1 MSTTPKQQF
10 IFEHLELYIIFKI
23 PSNKALTAEINKYVV
38 VTKHCIMSQ
47 LKVGITKGS
56 VTEVLFP
63 GLPPSH
69 KLITVV
75 IVPLGLLPYK

>member
-1 MSTTPKQQF
+1 MW
-10 IFEHLELYIIFKI
+10 H
-23 PSNKALTAEINKYVV
+23 KA
-38 VTKHCIMSQ
+38 VTKHYIMSY

-56 VTEVLFP
+56 VTEVPFP

-75 IVPLGLLPYK
+75 IVPLGLLPYT

>member
-1 MSTTPKQQF
+1 M
-10 IFEHLELYIIFKI
+10 LYVLFLKFLRISKTFVKGGG
-23 PSNKALTAEINKYVV
+23 N

-56 VTEVLFP
+56 VTEVPFP

-75 IVPLGLLPYK
+75 IIPLRPITLHVITILIFVVFS

>member
-1 MSTTPKQQF
+1 M
-10 IFEHLELYIIFKI
+10 LYVLFLKFLRISKTFVKGGG
-23 PSNKALTAEINKYVV
+23 N

-56 VTEVLFP
+56 VTEVPFP
-63 GLPPSH
+63 GLPPPY

-75 IVPLGLLPYK
+75 IVLTGLLPYK